1 MAARNHK
8 NHINLLPSSQFD
20 QTTTGRILRWL
31 LGTFRMIVIF
41 VELIVIIAF
50 LFRFWIDIQI
60 SSLNREIEEKKAII
74 VSFSEFE
81 QEYRGILARQ
91 DFYKTNTE
99 NLSKKSDVLEK
110 IGARVPLDLKLTEV
124 FFDDK
129 NKKVS
134 ISGDSL
140 AEESISQYLTYLKTI
155 PELSTISLVGVNTK
169 ISETILEFVMQTQTP
184 IEK

>member
-1 MAARNHK
+1 MAARKSK

-20 QTTTGRILRWL
+20 QTTTGRVLRWL

-74 VSFSEFE
+74 VAYSDFE
-81 QEYRGILARQ
+81 KEYRGILARE
-91 DFYKTNTE
+91 DFYKSNTQ
-99 NLSKKSDVLEK
+99 NLIQKNNLLKQ
-110 IGARVPLDLKLTEV
+110 IGIKVPLDLKLTEIA
-124 FFDDK
+124 FDDK
-129 NKKVS
+129 NNKIS
-134 ISGDSL
+134 ISGESL
-140 AEESISQYLTYLKTI
+140 AEESISQYLAYLKTI

-169 ISETILEFVMQTQTP
+169 ISETILEFILQTQNQTQ
-184 IEK
+184 